1 MAGNGQVPEG
11 GRPDVPAGRD
21 RPSGESRSSG
31 WYGFE
36 VTTDCCE
43 IELDPP
49 RKRETLINGEI
60 EADRFDDL
68 AALLRTRFDGAFCL
82 ELYGDG
88 GKPLR
93 EIPGAAPVPPAAT
106 GGPGGVVDPRTEA
119 VRDSTP
125 CTRGA
130 EPGTMA
136 VMTDVSLDDVSPDT
150 RTAPRRLRPR
160 TWAAVVAACTGQFL
174 VVLDVSVVNV
184 ALPSMRTDLGLSAS
198 GLSWVLNA
206 YSIAFA
212 GFMLLGGR
220 AADLFGRKRM
230 FLVGLGLFTAASLA
244 GGLAQEGWQLL
255 AARAGQG
262 LGAAVLSPATLT
274 LLTAALPEGPA
285 RVRAIGTWMAV
296 GAGGGAAGGLI
307 GGVLTD
313 LLSWRWVLLINVPVG
328 ALVLAGAA
336 FLLAEGRGGE
346 RRRIDLPGA
355 VLVTAGLAV
364 LAYGIVQTE
373 AAGWTA
379 PGTLVPLLG
388 GAALLGAFVLVER
401 HTATPLMPLRV
412 LGVRAVASANASM
425 LLLGSATFSMWYF
438 MTVYAQNVLGYTPLE
453 AGLALLPTSAAI
465 VLGSKLAPR
474 FMARTG
480 AKPMALTG
488 ILLTIAG
495 FGWQSTMSAD
505 SHYAA
510 GILLPGVLMAFGMGF
525 VSTPLASLATS
536 GAAPG
541 DAGLVSG
548 LVNTSRTMGGALGL
562 AVLSTVAAAR
572 TGDSATPADLT
583 AGYALAFRT
592 ATGVLLAA
600 ALLVLLWLPGAKAG
614 RGAGSRAARE

>member
-1 MAGNGQVPEG
+1 MA
-11 GRPDVPAGRD
+11 
-21 RPSGESRSSG
+21 
-31 WYGFE
+31 
-36 VTTDCCE
+36 
-43 IELDPP
+43 
-49 RKRETLINGEI
+49 
-60 EADRFDDL
+60 DL
-68 AALLRTRFDGAFCL
+68 
-82 ELYGDG
+82 
-88 GKPLR
+88 
-93 EIPGAAPVPPAAT
+93 
-106 GGPGGVVDPRTEA
+106 
-119 VRDSTP
+119 
-125 CTRGA
+125 
-130 EPGTMA
+130 
-136 VMTDVSLDDVSPDT
+136 SLDDVSSETRPDT
-150 RTAPRRLRPR
+150 RRLRPR

-184 ALPSMRTDLGLSAS
+184 ALPSMRSDLGLSAA
-198 GLSWVLNA
+198 GLSWVLNL

-307 GGVLTD
+307 GGILTD

-328 ALVLAGAA
+328 ALVLGGAV
-336 FLLAEGRGGE
+336 FLLAEGRGGR

-379 PGTLVPLLG
+379 PETLVPLLG
-388 GAALLGAFVLVER
+388 GVALLGAFVLVESR
-401 HTATPLMPLRV
+401 TAAPLMPLRV
-412 LGVRAVASANASM
+412 LGVRAVASANAAM

-438 MTVYAQNVLGYTPLE
+438 MTVYTQNVLGYTPLQ
-453 AGLALLPTSAAI
+453 AGLALLPTSVAI

-488 ILLTIAG
+488 VLLTVAG
-495 FGWQSTMSAD
+495 FGWQSTLGAD
-505 SHYAA
+505 STYAT
-510 GILLPGVLMAFGMGF
+510 GILMPGVLMAFGMGF

-572 TGDSATPADLT
+572 TGDSTAPADLT

-592 ATGVLLAA
+592 ASGVLLAA

-614 RGAGSRAARE
+614 RDAGGR